1 MHKTNWSQF
10 NLTCVVPYPRL
21 TDAKAG
27 TWLAGGHY
35 ACLWANIV
43 DLDYCAKALGLPR
56 WSLNDF
62 PRALCKCCK
71 CGSLSWLDCRKTASW
86 VQTCWKPSEWL
97 AWPERSKCKLFT
109 LPGLSACT
117 VALDWMHCKYL
128 GSDQYM
134 FGSVMWLLCFVVMPE
149 TPLQNLLACWI
160 FISRFYK
167 EQETEH
173 RFKFL
178 NKLSMFVRKSGF
190 PKLRG
195 KAAEKKRVWSCSFSL
210 VGVSN
215 ETTGCT

>member
-1 MHKTNWSQF
+1 M
-10 NLTCVVPYPRL
+10 V
-21 TDAKAG
+21 G
-27 TWLAGGHY
+27 
-35 ACLWANIV
+35 
-43 DLDYCAKALGLPR
+43 
-56 WSLNDF
+56 
-62 PRALCKCCK
+62 
-71 CGSLSWLDCRKTASW
+71 
-86 VQTCWKPSEWL
+86 
-97 AWPERSKCKLFT
+97 SKCKLLT

-173 RFKFL
+173 RLKFL

-195 KAAEKKRVWSCSFSL
+195 KAAEIKGFGPALLALWESQMKQSL
-210 VGVSN
+210 DVHN
-215 ETTGCT
+215 KIR